1 MRNKRMASLL
11 IALVL
16 ILSSFSGA
24 FADELDL
31 THKSTGDRY
40 DILTWTEDVA
50 VLLDVSENPEE
61 YLIEVNETKYSVKD
75 IIDKLKLDP
84 NKTIEEAAAEID
96 AEDELKVIEISAINK
111 TTLRVVFDK
120 DVEEELAKD
129 FFKVEGATVIAV
141 APGEEANVYL
151 LTVEELT
158 KGTVKVNDV
167 ESKPFDFTEPVKA
180 AVESV
185 ELVNYRQ
192 MKVTFNTVVNETSA
206 TDPANYY
213 FELVDGLAGKLGA
226 AGDVTKDN
234 TLADIE
240 TAFTGGITAWWN
252 PTNENITASREDN
265 KTVVTINL
273 PEDARFDNGLTIKD
287 MVTSGTTE
295 KVLREG
301 VSFKFAVRDVKDA
314 SGKRTIDTAIEILTV
329 KDEVKPTLVKAT
341 IGGEEVDL
349 SKTVEVKVDDT
360 IELEFSE
367 PLEAH
372 NTVGKEVKVY
382 RDGKE
387 LNTTTNTVGANAIA
401 IEKVAT
407 TTYDDAKLATI
418 DLNSTKGFLEGLT
431 PTKGDTFVVAL
442 TGIRDLA
449 GNIIQE
455 AISFNIKVVEDETT
469 PPTTP
474 DTVKILGVEQV
485 LDNVLRIEGNK
496 AAEEATLGAV
506 NVVIKEAAMDKTD
519 VVVDLST
526 LTFAQDP
533 DDGKYYAYVAFPAKY
548 KATTAAEGVDFKG
561 GFYLNKTVVV
571 ESKATT
577 PEFETCTKENMHI
590 EIDRQAP
597 TLDKD
602 QIDIAYADAS
612 STDLKLR
619 IGFTDVN
626 PENWVT
632 DSTVKA
638 VQEQIFTNK
647 AKDYIA
653 SVVDGIRVKVEYV
666 NDNEDTVNRYV
677 DIDYAAAAANGKAHI
692 DETENE
698 LVIDLKGTNLLVDKT
713 NIELTNLQALKK
725 GATFE
730 VSLPKGVASDDYLGE
745 NTGLAVQNG
754 STVTTAIFL
763 DESGRANTTGTD
775 EHGYTSVAAN
785 VTIIIGEDKTAP
797 TGKENKVPQTS
808 KKLIAY
814 DRNTDELVILVTGLP
829 TKDSV
834 EDLDNY
840 VLNGKTLK
848 AWGVTKSD
856 ILFADAKDAD
866 VELVSGKSRADATT
880 AGYQTA
886 DKYKVIR
893 IKLPEGSIKKDGP
906 ADLTVR
912 GLRHIEEGMMAEVSV
927 VVEGLKDNT
936 APEYVSGK
944 IEGSNKLLLKFDEPV
959 VLVEDALPTSAIRNF
974 KVKINGELVSI
985 LSVNANGSNILEI
998 EIANDN
1004 TVIEKAEIEIVMNNN
1019 GKMEIADE
1027 AGNELKV
1034 TETPIV
1040 ILK

>member
-1 MRNKRMASLL
+1 MKNKRTASLL
-11 IALVL
+11 LVMVL
-16 ILSSFSGA
+16 ILSTFSSV
-24 FADELDL
+24 FAAELDL
-31 THKSTGDRY
+31 KNTQTNKEYSLLD
-40 DILTWTEDVA
+40 WFEDPM
-50 VLLDVSENPEE
+50 VLLDLNDNPQN
-61 YLIEVNETKYSVKD
+61 YVIEVGEKTYNLSEITEKMQADKDLTLEEAVKD
-75 IIDKLKLDP
+75 LTPVDEKP
-84 NKTIEEAAAEID
+84 V
-96 AEDELKVIEISAINK
+96 EDELKVVEISAINA
-111 TTLRVVFDK
+111 TEIRVKFSNG
-120 DVEEELAKD
+120 DVENFTVKELT
-129 FFKVEGATVIAV
+129 EG
-141 APGEEANVYL
+141 EN
-151 LTVEELT
+151 TVEFEY
-158 KGTVKVNDV
+158 KGQKFTEKVNFAAPV
-167 ESKPFDFTEPVKA
+167 EPVEKA
-180 AVESV
+180 EVESV

-192 MKVTFNTVVNETSA
+192 MKVTFNRVVNETSA

-213 FELVDGLAGKLGA
+213 FELVDGLAGKLGV
-226 AGDVTKDN
+226 AGDVTKNN
-234 TLADIE
+234 TLADIDTTNTGWWG
-240 TAFTGGITAWWN
+240 TAAART
-252 PTNENITASREDN
+252 NITASREAD

-314 SGKRTIDTAIEILTV
+314 SGKKSIDTAVEEIIV
-329 KDEVKPTLVKAT
+329 KDNVKPELKAVSILHADT
-341 IGGEEVDL
+341 TVTKDVDL
-349 SKTVEVKVDDT
+349 SKTVDVKVDDK
-360 IELEFSE
+360 IVLEFSE

-418 DLNSTKGFLEGLT
+418 DLGSTNGFLEGLT

-496 AAEEATLGAV
+496 AAAEATLGAV

-519 VVVDLST
+519 VVVEFDGT
-526 LTFAQDP
+526 TNKLTFAQNP

-577 PEFETCTKENMHI
+577 PEFETCTEENMHI

-597 TLDKD
+597 TLNTD
-602 QIDIAYADAS
+602 QIDIEYADAS

-638 VQEQIFTNK
+638 IQEKIFTNN
-647 AKDYIA
+647 AKDYIT

-666 NDNEDTVNRYV
+666 NDNEDKVNRYV
-677 DIDYAAAAANGKAHI
+677 DIDYVAAAAAGKAHI
-692 DETENE
+692 DGTTNE

-713 NIELTNLQALKK
+713 NTELTNLQQLKS

-730 VSLPKGVASDDYLGE
+730 VSLPKGVASDDYLGKD
-745 NTGLAVQNG
+745 TGLTVQTG
-754 STVTTAIFL
+754 TTAATAIFL

-840 VLNGKTLK
+840 VLNGKTLTERE
-848 AWGVTKSD
+848 VTKAD
-856 ILFADAKDAD
+856 VLFADAKDED
-866 VELVSGKSRADATT
+866 VLLVSGLATISAAT
-880 AGYQTA
+880 SAGYQTA

-1004 TVIEKAEIEIVMNNN
+1004 TIINKAEIEIVMNNN

-1040 ILK
+1040 IVK